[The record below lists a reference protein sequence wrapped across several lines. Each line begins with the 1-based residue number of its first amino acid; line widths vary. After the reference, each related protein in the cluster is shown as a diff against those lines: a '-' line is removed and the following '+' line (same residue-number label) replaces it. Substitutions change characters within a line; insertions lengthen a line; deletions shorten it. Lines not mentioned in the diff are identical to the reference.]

1 MVFSNI
7 TNTVT
12 GQRSTLS
19 KVAGALKLK
28 AKKPARP
35 RIVVHLPHIV
45 ADAASRPIPPTTKS
59 KSKPKAK
66 KSSASRPCILV
77 QLPHIVGE
85 APTLILSTAERVLQW
100 QPPKRHGD
108 VLVDGIL
115 SPIDKEYLT
124 QHGHYDGTGS
134 WRKGKYESSSSSS
147 NSLYNSD
154 DDYIPYVPL
163 PVAPSLAPANLKRKR
178 SMEDFSRRV
187 MVVPKGNMKAF
198 LDDKGTILYNL
209 FEDTDGDY
217 DF

>member
-12 GQRSTLS
+12 AQQSTLS

-35 RIVVHLPHIV
+35 RIVVQLPHVV
-45 ADAASRPIPPTTKS
+45 AAASTPIPPSTKS
-59 KSKPKAK
+59 KSKPKTK
-66 KSSASRPCILV
+66 KSSASRPRIVV
-77 QLPHIVGE
+77 QLPHIVGK
-85 APTLILSTAERVLQW
+85 APTPILSTAERVLQW
-100 QPPKRHGD
+100 QPPKRYGD

-115 SPIDKEYLT
+115 SPKEYLT
-124 QHGHYDGTGS
+124 QHGHYDETGS
-134 WRKGKYESSSSSS
+134 WRKGKYASSSSSS
-147 NSLYNSD
+147 TSSYDSD

-178 SMEDFSRRV
+178 SLEDFSRRV
-187 MVVPKGNMKAF
+187 MVAPKGNLKAF
-198 LDDKGTILYNL
+198 FDESGAILYNPL
-209 FEDTDGDY
+209 EDTDGDY